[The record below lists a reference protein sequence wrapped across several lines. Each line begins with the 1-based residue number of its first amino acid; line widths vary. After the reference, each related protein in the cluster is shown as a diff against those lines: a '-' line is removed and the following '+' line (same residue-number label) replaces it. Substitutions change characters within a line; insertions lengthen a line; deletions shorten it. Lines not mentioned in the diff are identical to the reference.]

1 MKKKILITGGTGF
14 LGINL
19 AKKFSKKF
27 TVILS
32 GRNNKLNYIAKNK
45 TQCEAI
51 PLDVSNINSIRDGIN
66 YVKPDII
73 IHAAATKFVDL
84 SEKFPFETIDSNI
97 VGSSNIARVSI
108 DKKIKTVIGIST
120 DKASPPVK
128 NIYGLSKSIMERLF
142 ISSSKQS
149 NTQFSCVRYG
159 NVAWSTGSV
168 LPIWKR
174 MFDEDKTILTT
185 GPYMRRFFFLVSDAV
200 TLVDTALKNIK
211 FLNGK
216 ILSREMKSAKMID
229 IIKTWIKIY
238 GGKYSI
244 IGSRSGDR
252 QDEYLIGEEELKYTV
267 EKKINNIKHYIIDF
281 SKTHKNSIKKI
292 VSSSTAEK
300 LSNFD
305 ISEILKFGMKNEKE

>member
-19 AKKFSKKF
+19 AKKFSKKY

-45 TQCEAI
+45 TRCEVI
-51 PLDVSNINSIRDGIN
+51 PLDVSNINSIRDAIN
-66 YVKPDII
+66 YAKPDII

-84 SEKFPFETIDSNI
+84 SEKFPFETIDSN
-97 VGSSNIARVSI
+97 VLGSSNIARVSI

-142 ISSSKQS
+142 LSSSNQS

-174 MFDEDKTILTT
+174 MFDKNKTLLTT

-216 ILSREMKSAKMID
+216 ILSREMKSAQMID
-229 IIKTWIKIY
+229 IIKSWINIY

-281 SKTHKNSIKKI
+281 SKTDKNSIKKI

-305 ISEILKFGMKNEKE
+305 MSKILEFGMKNEEE

>member
-19 AKKFSKKF
+19 AKKFSKKY

-45 TQCEAI
+45 TKCEVI
-51 PLDVSNINSIRDGIN
+51 PLDVSNINSIRDAIN
-66 YVKPDII
+66 YAKPDII

-84 SEKFPFETIDSNI
+84 SEKFPFETIDSN
-97 VGSSNIARVSI
+97 VLGSSNIARVSI

-142 ISSSKQS
+142 LSSSNQS
-149 NTQFSCVRYG
+149 NTQFTCVRYG

-174 MFDEDKTILTT
+174 MFDKNKTILTT

-216 ILSREMKSAKMID
+216 ILSREMKSAQMID
-229 IIKTWIKIY
+229 IIKTWINIY

-252 QDEYLIGEEELKYTV
+252 QDEYLIGEEELKYTI
-267 EKKINNIKHYIIDF
+267 EKKINKIKHYVIDF
-281 SKTHKNSIKKI
+281 SKTDKNSIKQI
-292 VSSSTAEK
+292 ISSSTAEK
-300 LSNFD
+300 LSNLD
-305 ISEILKFGMKNEKE
+305 ISKILKFGMKNEEE

>member
-19 AKKFSKKF
+19 AKKFSKKYA
-27 TVILS
+27 VILS

-45 TQCEAI
+45 TQCEVI
-51 PLDVSNINSIRDGIN
+51 PLDVSNINSIRDAIN
-66 YVKPDII
+66 YAKPDII

-84 SEKFPFETIDSNI
+84 SEKFPFETIDSN
-97 VGSSNIARVSI
+97 VLGSSNIARVSI

-142 ISSSKQS
+142 LSSSNQS

-174 MFDEDKTILTT
+174 MFDKNKTLLTT

-216 ILSREMKSAKMID
+216 ILSREMKSAQMID
-229 IIKTWIKIY
+229 IIKSWINIY

-281 SKTHKNSIKKI
+281 SKTDKNSIKKI

-305 ISEILKFGMKNEKE
+305 ISKILKFGMKNEEE

>member
-19 AKKFSKKF
+19 AKKFRKKY

-45 TQCEAI
+45 TQCEVI
-51 PLDVSNINSIRDGIN
+51 PLDVSNINSIRDAIN
-66 YVKPDII
+66 YAKPDIV

-84 SEKFPFETIDSNI
+84 SEKFPFETIDSN
-97 VGSSNIARVSI
+97 VLGSTNIARVSI

-142 ISSSKQS
+142 LSSSNQS

-174 MFDEDKTILTT
+174 MFDKNKKILTT

-216 ILSREMKSAKMID
+216 ILSREMKSAQMID
-229 IIKTWIKIY
+229 IIKTWINIY
-238 GGKYSI
+238 GGQYSI

-252 QDEYLIGEEELKYTV
+252 QDEYLIGEEELKYTI
-267 EKKINNIKHYIIDF
+267 EKKINNIKHYVIDF
-281 SKTHKNSIKKI
+281 SKTDKNSIKKI

-300 LSNFD
+300 LSNLD
-305 ISEILKFGMKNEKE
+305 ISKILKFGMKNEEE

>member
-19 AKKFSKKF
+19 AKKFSKKYA
-27 TVILS
+27 VILS

-45 TQCEAI
+45 TQCEVI
-51 PLDVSNINSIRDGIN
+51 PLDVSNINSIRDAIN
-66 YVKPDII
+66 YAKPDII

-84 SEKFPFETIDSNI
+84 SEKFPFETIDSN
-97 VGSSNIARVSI
+97 VLGSSNIARVSI

-128 NIYGLSKSIMERLF
+128 NIYGLSKSIMERVFL
-142 ISSSKQS
+142 SSSNQS

-174 MFDEDKTILTT
+174 MFDKNKTLLTT

-216 ILSREMKSAKMID
+216 ILSREMKSAQMID
-229 IIKTWIKIY
+229 IIKLWINIY

-252 QDEYLIGEEELKYTV
+252 QDEYLIGEEELKYTI
-267 EKKINNIKHYIIDF
+267 EKKINNIKHYVIDF
-281 SKTHKNSIKKI
+281 SKTDKNSIKKI

-300 LSNFD
+300 LSNLD
-305 ISEILKFGMKNEKE
+305 ISKILKFGMKNEEE

>member
-45 TQCEAI
+45 TKCEVI
-51 PLDVSNINSIRDGIN
+51 PLDVSNINSIRDAIN
-66 YVKPDII
+66 YAKPDII

-84 SEKFPFETIDSNI
+84 SEKFPFETIDSN
-97 VGSSNIARVSI
+97 VLGSSNIARVSI

-142 ISSSKQS
+142 LSSSNQS

-174 MFDEDKTILTT
+174 MFDKNKTILTT

-200 TLVDTALKNIK
+200 TLVDTALENIK

-216 ILSREMKSAKMID
+216 ILSREMKSAQMID
-229 IIKTWIKIY
+229 IIKTWINIY

-252 QDEYLIGEEELKYTV
+252 QDEYLIGEEELKYTI
-267 EKKINNIKHYIIDF
+267 EKKINNIKHYVIDF
-281 SKTHKNSIKKI
+281 SKTNKNSIKQI
-292 VSSSTAEK
+292 ISSSTAEK
-300 LSNFD
+300 LSNLD
-305 ISEILKFGMKNEKE
+305 ISKILKFGMKNEEE

>member
-19 AKKFSKKF
+19 AKKFSKKY

-45 TQCEAI
+45 TKCEVI
-51 PLDVSNINSIRDGIN
+51 PLDVSNINSIRDAIN
-66 YVKPDII
+66 YAKPDII

-84 SEKFPFETIDSNI
+84 SEKFPFETIDSN
-97 VGSSNIARVSI
+97 VLGSSNIARVSI

-142 ISSSKQS
+142 LSSSNQS
-149 NTQFSCVRYG
+149 NTQFTCVRYG

-174 MFDEDKTILTT
+174 MFDKNKKILTT

-216 ILSREMKSAKMID
+216 ILSREMKSAQMID
-229 IIKTWIKIY
+229 IIKTWINIY

-252 QDEYLIGEEELKYTV
+252 QDEYLIGEEELKYTI
-267 EKKINNIKHYIIDF
+267 EKKINNIKHYVIDF
-281 SKTHKNSIKKI
+281 SKTDKNSIKKI

-300 LSNFD
+300 LSNLD
-305 ISEILKFGMKNEKE
+305 ISKILKFGMKNEEE

>member
-19 AKKFSKKF
+19 AKKFSKKY

-45 TQCEAI
+45 TRCEVI
-51 PLDVSNINSIRDGIN
+51 PLDVSNINSIRDAIN
-66 YVKPDII
+66 YAKPDII

-84 SEKFPFETIDSNI
+84 SEKFPFETIDSN
-97 VGSSNIARVSI
+97 VLGSSNIARVSI

-142 ISSSKQS
+142 LSSSNQS

-174 MFDEDKTILTT
+174 MFDKNKTLLTT

-216 ILSREMKSAKMID
+216 ILSREMKSAQMID
-229 IIKTWIKIY
+229 IIKTWINIY
-238 GGKYSI
+238 GGKYSV
-244 IGSRSGDR
+244 IGTRSGDR
-252 QDEYLIGEEELKYTV
+252 QDEFLIGEEELKHTI
-267 EKKINNIKHYIIDF
+267 EKKINNIKHYVIDF
-281 SKTHKNSIKKI
+281 SKTDKNSIKKI

-305 ISEILKFGMKNEKE
+305 ISKILKFGMKNEEE

>member
-19 AKKFSKKF
+19 AKKFSKKY

-45 TQCEAI
+45 TKCEVI
-51 PLDVSNINSIRDGIN
+51 PLDVSNINSIRDAIN
-66 YVKPDII
+66 YAKPDII

-84 SEKFPFETIDSNI
+84 SEKFPFETIDSN
-97 VGSSNIARVSI
+97 VLGSSNIARVSI

-142 ISSSKQS
+142 LSSSNQS

-174 MFDEDKTILTT
+174 MFDKNKTILTT

-200 TLVDTALKNIK
+200 TLVDTALENIK

-216 ILSREMKSAKMID
+216 ILSREMKSAQMID
-229 IIKTWIKIY
+229 IIKTWINIY

-252 QDEYLIGEEELKYTV
+252 QDEYLIGEEELKYTI
-267 EKKINNIKHYIIDF
+267 EKKINNIKHYVIDF
-281 SKTHKNSIKKI
+281 SKTDKNSIKQI
-292 VSSSTAEK
+292 ISSSTAEK
-300 LSNFD
+300 LSNLD
-305 ISEILKFGMKNEKE
+305 ISKILKFGMKNEEE

>member
-19 AKKFSKKF
+19 AKKFSKKY

-45 TQCEAI
+45 TKCEVI
-51 PLDVSNINSIRDGIN
+51 PLDVSNINSIRDAIN
-66 YVKPDII
+66 YAKPDII

-84 SEKFPFETIDSNI
+84 SEKFPFETIDSN
-97 VGSSNIARVSI
+97 VLGSSNIARVSI

-128 NIYGLSKSIMERLF
+128 NIYGLSKSIMERVFL
-142 ISSSKQS
+142 SSSNQS

-174 MFDEDKTILTT
+174 MFDKNKTLLTT

-216 ILSREMKSAKMID
+216 ILSREMKSAQMID
-229 IIKTWIKIY
+229 IIKSWINIY

-252 QDEYLIGEEELKYTV
+252 QDEYLIGEEELKYTI
-267 EKKINNIKHYIIDF
+267 EKKINNIKHYVIDF
-281 SKTHKNSIKKI
+281 SKTDKNSIKKI

-300 LSNFD
+300 LSNLD
-305 ISEILKFGMKNEKE
+305 ISKILKFGMKNEEE

>member
-19 AKKFSKKF
+19 AKKFSKKY

-45 TQCEAI
+45 TKCEVI
-51 PLDVSNINSIRDGIN
+51 PLDFSNINSIRDAIN
-66 YVKPDII
+66 YAKPDII

-84 SEKFPFETIDSNI
+84 SEKFPFETIDSN
-97 VGSSNIARVSI
+97 VLGSSNIARVSI

-142 ISSSKQS
+142 LSSSNQS

-174 MFDEDKTILTT
+174 MFDKNKTILTT

-216 ILSREMKSAKMID
+216 ILSREMKSAQMID
-229 IIKTWIKIY
+229 IIKTWINIY

-252 QDEYLIGEEELKYTV
+252 QDEYLIGEEELKYTI
-267 EKKINNIKHYIIDF
+267 EKKINNIKHYVIDF
-281 SKTHKNSIKKI
+281 SKTDKNSIKQI
-292 VSSSTAEK
+292 ISSSAAEK
-300 LSNFD
+300 LSNLD
-305 ISEILKFGMKNEKE
+305 ISKILKFGMKNEEE

>member
-19 AKKFSKKF
+19 AKKFKKKY

-45 TQCEAI
+45 TQCEVI
-51 PLDVSNINSIRDGIN
+51 PLDVSNINSILDAIS
-66 YVKPDII
+66 YAKPDII

-84 SEKFPFETIDSNI
+84 SEKFPFETIDSNV
-97 VGSSNIARVSI
+97 VGSSNIARVAL
-108 DKKIKTVIGIST
+108 DKKIQTVIGIST
-120 DKASPPVK
+120 DKSSPPIK
-128 NIYGLSKSIMERLF
+128 NIYGLSKSMMERLF

-168 LPIWKR
+168 LPIWKK
-174 MFDEDKTILTT
+174 MFDKNKTILTT

-216 ILSREMKSAKMID
+216 ILSREMKSAQMID
-229 IIKTWIKIY
+229 IIKTWVNIY
-238 GGKYSI
+238 GGKYKI
-244 IGSRSGDR
+244 IGSRSGDM
-252 QDEYLIGEEELKYTV
+252 QDEFLIGEEELKYTV

-281 SKTHKNSIKKI
+281 SKTHKNSIKEI
-292 VSSSTAEK
+292 ISSSSAEK

-305 ISEILKFGMKNEKE
+305 ISKILKFGMKNDKE

>member
-19 AKKFSKKF
+19 AKKFSKKY

-45 TQCEAI
+45 TKCEVI
-51 PLDVSNINSIRDGIN
+51 PLDVSNINSIRDAIN
-66 YVKPDII
+66 YAKPDII

-84 SEKFPFETIDSNI
+84 SEKFPFETIDSN
-97 VGSSNIARVSI
+97 VLGSSNIARVSI

-142 ISSSKQS
+142 LSSSNQS

-174 MFDEDKTILTT
+174 MFDKNKTILTT

-216 ILSREMKSAKMID
+216 ILSREMKSAQMID
-229 IIKTWIKIY
+229 IIKTWINIY

-252 QDEYLIGEEELKYTV
+252 QDEYLIGEEELKYTI
-267 EKKINNIKHYIIDF
+267 EKKINNIKHYVIDF
-281 SKTHKNSIKKI
+281 SKTDKNSIKQI
-292 VSSSTAEK
+292 ISSSAAEK
-300 LSNFD
+300 LSNLD
-305 ISEILKFGMKNEKE
+305 ISKILKFGMKNEEE

>member
-19 AKKFSKKF
+19 AKKFNKKF

-84 SEKFPFETIDSNI
+84 SEKYPFETIDSNI

-267 EKKINNIKHYIIDF
+267 EKKN
-281 SKTHKNSIKKI
+281 
-292 VSSSTAEK
+292 
-300 LSNFD
+300 
-305 ISEILKFGMKNEKE
+305 

>member
-1 MKKKILITGGTGF
+1 MITGGTGF

-19 AKKFSKKF
+19 AKKFSKKYA
-27 TVILS
+27 VILS

-45 TQCEAI
+45 TQCEVI
-51 PLDVSNINSIRDGIN
+51 PLDVSNINSIRDAIN
-66 YVKPDII
+66 YAKPDII

-84 SEKFPFETIDSNI
+84 SEKFPFETIDSN
-97 VGSSNIARVSI
+97 VLGSSNIARVSI

-142 ISSSKQS
+142 LSSSNQS

-174 MFDEDKTILTT
+174 MFDKNKTLLTT

-216 ILSREMKSAKMID
+216 ILSREMKSAQMID
-229 IIKTWIKIY
+229 IIKSWINIY

-252 QDEYLIGEEELKYTV
+252 QDEYLIGEEELKYTI
-267 EKKINNIKHYIIDF
+267 EKKINNIKHYVIDF
-281 SKTHKNSIKKI
+281 SKTDKNSIKKI

-300 LSNFD
+300 LSNLD
-305 ISEILKFGMKNEKE
+305 ISKILKFGMKNEEE

>member
-19 AKKFSKKF
+19 AKKFSKKY

-45 TQCEAI
+45 TKCEVI
-51 PLDVSNINSIRDGIN
+51 PLDVSNINSIRDAIN
-66 YVKPDII
+66 YAKPDII

-84 SEKFPFETIDSNI
+84 SEKFPFETIDSN
-97 VGSSNIARVSI
+97 VLGSSNIARVSI

-142 ISSSKQS
+142 LSSSNQS

-174 MFDEDKTILTT
+174 MFDKNKTILTT

-216 ILSREMKSAKMID
+216 ILSREMKSAQMID
-229 IIKTWIKIY
+229 IIKTWINIY

-252 QDEYLIGEEELKYTV
+252 QDEYLIGEEELKYTI
-267 EKKINNIKHYIIDF
+267 EKKINDIKHYVIDF
-281 SKTHKNSIKKI
+281 SKTDKNSIKKI

-300 LSNFD
+300 LSNLD
-305 ISEILKFGMKNEKE
+305 ISKILKFGMKNEEE

>member
-19 AKKFSKKF
+19 AKKFNKEF
-27 TVILS
+27 NVILS

-45 TQCEAI
+45 TQCEVI
-51 PLDVSNINSIRDGIN
+51 PLDVSNINSVRDGVN

-97 VGSSNIARVSI
+97 VGSTNIARVSI

-120 DKASPPVK
+120 DKASPPIK

-142 ISSSKQS
+142 LSSSKQS

-174 MFDEDKTILTT
+174 MFDKDKTILTT

-200 TLVDTALKNIK
+200 ALVDTALKNIK
-211 FLNGK
+211 FLNGR
-216 ILSREMKSAKMID
+216 ILSREMKTAQMID
-229 IIKTWIKIY
+229 IIKTWINIY
-238 GGKYSI
+238 GGKYNI

-281 SKTHKNSIKKI
+281 SKTDKNSIKKI
-292 VSSSTAEK
+292 VSSSTAKK

-305 ISEILKFGMKNEKE
+305 ISKILEFGMKNEEE

>member
-19 AKKFSKKF
+19 AKKFSKEFK
-27 TVILS
+27 VILS

-45 TQCEAI
+45 TQCEVI
-51 PLDVSNINSIRDGIN
+51 PLDVSNVNSVRDGVN

-97 VGSSNIARVSI
+97 IGSTNIARVSI

-120 DKASPPVK
+120 DKASPPIK

-142 ISSSKQS
+142 LSSSKQS
-149 NTQFSCVRYG
+149 NTQFLCVRYG

-174 MFDEDKTILTT
+174 MFDKNKTILTT

-200 TLVDTALKNIK
+200 ALVDTALKNIK
-211 FLNGK
+211 FLNGR
-216 ILSREMKSAKMID
+216 ILSREMKSAQMID
-229 IIKTWIKIY
+229 IIKTWINIY
-238 GGKYSI
+238 GGKYNI

-267 EKKINNIKHYIIDF
+267 EKKINKIKHYIIDF
-281 SKTHKNSIKKI
+281 SKTDKNSIKKI
-292 VSSSTAEK
+292 VSSSTSEK

-305 ISEILKFGMKNEKE
+305 ISKILKFGMKNEEE

>member
-19 AKKFSKKF
+19 AKKFSKKY

-45 TQCEAI
+45 TKCEVI
-51 PLDVSNINSIRDGIN
+51 PLDVSNINSIRDAIN
-66 YVKPDII
+66 YAKPNII

-84 SEKFPFETIDSNI
+84 SEKFPFETIDSN
-97 VGSSNIARVSI
+97 VLGSSNIARVSI

-142 ISSSKQS
+142 LSSSNQS

-174 MFDEDKTILTT
+174 MFDKNKTILTT

-216 ILSREMKSAKMID
+216 ILSREMKSAQMID
-229 IIKTWIKIY
+229 IIKTWINIY

-252 QDEYLIGEEELKYTV
+252 QDEYLIGEEELKYTI
-267 EKKINNIKHYIIDF
+267 EKKINNIKHYVIDF
-281 SKTHKNSIKKI
+281 SKTNKNSIKQI
-292 VSSSTAEK
+292 ISSSTAEK
-300 LSNFD
+300 LSNLD
-305 ISEILKFGMKNEKE
+305 ISKILKFGMKNEEE

>member
-19 AKKFSKKF
+19 AKKFSKEF
-27 TVILS
+27 NVILS

-45 TQCEAI
+45 TQCEVI
-51 PLDVSNINSIRDGIN
+51 PLDVSNINSVRDGVN

-97 VGSSNIARVSI
+97 VGSTNIARVSI

-120 DKASPPVK
+120 DKASPPIK

-142 ISSSKQS
+142 LSSSKQS
-149 NTQFSCVRYG
+149 NTQFLCVRYG

-174 MFDEDKTILTT
+174 MFDKNKTILTT

-200 TLVDTALKNIK
+200 ALVDTALKNIK
-211 FLNGK
+211 FLNGR
-216 ILSREMKSAKMID
+216 ILSREMKSAQMID
-229 IIKTWIKIY
+229 IIKTWINIY
-238 GGKYSI
+238 GGKYNI

-281 SKTHKNSIKKI
+281 SKTDKNSIKKI

-305 ISEILKFGMKNEKE
+305 ISKILKFGMKNEDE

>member
-19 AKKFSKKF
+19 AKKFSKKY

-45 TQCEAI
+45 TRCEVI
-51 PLDVSNINSIRDGIN
+51 PLDVSNINSIRDAIN
-66 YVKPDII
+66 YAKPDII

-84 SEKFPFETIDSNI
+84 SEKFPFETIDSN
-97 VGSSNIARVSI
+97 VLGSSNIARVSI

-142 ISSSKQS
+142 LSSSNQS

-174 MFDEDKTILTT
+174 MFDKDKTILTT

-200 TLVDTALKNIK
+200 ALVDTALKNIK

-216 ILSREMKSAKMID
+216 ILSREMKSAQMID
-229 IIKTWIKIY
+229 IIKSWLNIY

-281 SKTHKNSIKKI
+281 SKTDKNSIKKI

-305 ISEILKFGMKNEKE
+305 ISKILKFGMKNEEE

>member
-19 AKKFSKKF
+19 AKKFSKKY

-45 TQCEAI
+45 TRCEVI
-51 PLDVSNINSIRDGIN
+51 PLDVSNINSIRDAIN
-66 YVKPDII
+66 YAKPDII

-84 SEKFPFETIDSNI
+84 SEKFPFETIDSN
-97 VGSSNIARVSI
+97 VLGSSNIARVSI

-142 ISSSKQS
+142 LSSSNQS

-174 MFDEDKTILTT
+174 MFDKNKTLLTT

-216 ILSREMKSAKMID
+216 ILSREMKSAQMID
-229 IIKTWIKIY
+229 IIKSWLNIY

-281 SKTHKNSIKKI
+281 SKTDKNSIKKI

-305 ISEILKFGMKNEKE
+305 ISKILKFGMKNEEE

>member
-19 AKKFSKKF
+19 AKKFSKKY

-45 TQCEAI
+45 TKCEVI
-51 PLDVSNINSIRDGIN
+51 PLDVSNINSIRDAIN
-66 YVKPDII
+66 YAKPDII

-84 SEKFPFETIDSNI
+84 SEKFPFETIDSN
-97 VGSSNIARVSI
+97 VLGSSNIARVSI

-142 ISSSKQS
+142 LSSSNQS

-174 MFDEDKTILTT
+174 MFDKNKTILTT

-216 ILSREMKSAKMID
+216 ILSREMKSAQMID
-229 IIKTWIKIY
+229 IIKTWINIY

-281 SKTHKNSIKKI
+281 SKTDKNSIKKI

-305 ISEILKFGMKNEKE
+305 ISKILKFGMKNEEE

>member
-14 LGINL
+14 LGLNL
-19 AKKFSKKF
+19 AKKFSKKYA
-27 TVILS
+27 VILS

-45 TQCEAI
+45 TQCEVI
-51 PLDVSNINSIRDGIN
+51 PLDVSNINSIRDAIN
-66 YVKPDII
+66 YAKPDII

-84 SEKFPFETIDSNI
+84 SEKFPFETIDSN
-97 VGSSNIARVSI
+97 VLGSSNIARVSI

-142 ISSSKQS
+142 LSSSNQS

-174 MFDEDKTILTT
+174 MFDKNKTLLTT

-216 ILSREMKSAKMID
+216 ILSREMKSAQMID
-229 IIKTWIKIY
+229 IIKSWINIY

-252 QDEYLIGEEELKYTV
+252 QDEYLIGEEELKYTI
-267 EKKINNIKHYIIDF
+267 EKKINNIKHYVIDF
-281 SKTHKNSIKKI
+281 SKTDKNSIKKI

-300 LSNFD
+300 LSNLD
-305 ISEILKFGMKNEKE
+305 ISKILKFGMKNEEE

>member
-19 AKKFSKKF
+19 AKKFSKKY

-45 TQCEAI
+45 TKCEVI
-51 PLDVSNINSIRDGIN
+51 PLDVSNINSIRDAIN
-66 YVKPDII
+66 YAKPDII

-84 SEKFPFETIDSNI
+84 SEKFPFETIDSN
-97 VGSSNIARVSI
+97 VLGSSNIARVSI

-142 ISSSKQS
+142 LSSSNQS

-174 MFDEDKTILTT
+174 MFDKNKTILTT

-216 ILSREMKSAKMID
+216 ILSREMKSAQMID
-229 IIKTWIKIY
+229 IIKTWINIY
-238 GGKYSI
+238 GGKYSF

-252 QDEYLIGEEELKYTV
+252 QDEYLIGEEELKYTI
-267 EKKINNIKHYIIDF
+267 EKKINKIKHYVIDF
-281 SKTHKNSIKKI
+281 SKTNKNSIKQI
-292 VSSSTAEK
+292 ISSSTAEK
-300 LSNFD
+300 LSNLD
-305 ISEILKFGMKNEKE
+305 ISKILKFGMKNEEE

>member
-19 AKKFSKKF
+19 AKKFNKEF
-27 TVILS
+27 NVILS

-45 TQCEAI
+45 TQCEVI
-51 PLDVSNINSIRDGIN
+51 PLDVSNINSVRDGVN

-97 VGSSNIARVSI
+97 IGSTNIARVSI

-120 DKASPPVK
+120 DKASPPIK

-142 ISSSKQS
+142 LSSSKQS

-174 MFDEDKTILTT
+174 MFDKDKTILTT

-200 TLVDTALKNIK
+200 ALVDTALKNIK
-211 FLNGK
+211 FLNGR
-216 ILSREMKSAKMID
+216 ILSREMKTAQMID
-229 IIKTWIKIY
+229 IIKTWINIY
-238 GGKYSI
+238 GGKYNI

-281 SKTHKNSIKKI
+281 SKTDKNSIKKI

-305 ISEILKFGMKNEKE
+305 ISKILKFGMKNEEE

>member
-19 AKKFSKKF
+19 AKKFSKKYA
-27 TVILS
+27 VILS

-45 TQCEAI
+45 TRCEVI
-51 PLDVSNINSIRDGIN
+51 PLDVSNINSIRDAIN
-66 YVKPDII
+66 YAKPDII

-84 SEKFPFETIDSNI
+84 SEKFPFETIDSN
-97 VGSSNIARVSI
+97 VLGSSNIARVSI

-142 ISSSKQS
+142 LSSSNQS

-174 MFDEDKTILTT
+174 MFDKNKTLLTT

-216 ILSREMKSAKMID
+216 ILSREMKSAQMID
-229 IIKTWIKIY
+229 IIKSWINIY

-252 QDEYLIGEEELKYTV
+252 QDEYLIGEEELKYTI
-267 EKKINNIKHYIIDF
+267 EKKINNIKHYVIDF
-281 SKTHKNSIKKI
+281 SKTDKNSIKKI

-300 LSNFD
+300 LSNLD
-305 ISEILKFGMKNEKE
+305 ISKILEFGMKNEEE

>member
-19 AKKFSKKF
+19 AKKFSKKY

-45 TQCEAI
+45 TQCEVI
-51 PLDVSNINSIRDGIN
+51 PLDVSNINSIRDAIN
-66 YVKPDII
+66 YAKPDII

-84 SEKFPFETIDSNI
+84 SEKFPFETIDSN
-97 VGSSNIARVSI
+97 VLGSSNIARVSI

-128 NIYGLSKSIMERLF
+128 NIYGLSKSIMERVFL
-142 ISSSKQS
+142 SSSNQS

-174 MFDEDKTILTT
+174 MFDKNKTLLTT

-216 ILSREMKSAKMID
+216 ILSREMKSAQMID
-229 IIKTWIKIY
+229 IIKLWINIY

-252 QDEYLIGEEELKYTV
+252 QDEYLIGEEELKYTI
-267 EKKINNIKHYIIDF
+267 EKKINNIKHYVIDF
-281 SKTHKNSIKKI
+281 SKTDKNSIKKI

-300 LSNFD
+300 LSNLD
-305 ISEILKFGMKNEKE
+305 ISKILKFGMKNEEE

>member
-19 AKKFSKKF
+19 AKKFSKKY

-45 TQCEAI
+45 TQCEVI
-51 PLDVSNINSIRDGIN
+51 PLDVSNINSIRDAIN
-66 YVKPDII
+66 YAKPDII

-84 SEKFPFETIDSNI
+84 SEKFPFETIDSN
-97 VGSSNIARVSI
+97 VLGSSNIARVSI

-142 ISSSKQS
+142 LSSSNQS

-174 MFDEDKTILTT
+174 MFDKNKTILTT

-216 ILSREMKSAKMID
+216 ILSREMKSAQMID
-229 IIKTWIKIY
+229 IIKTWINIY

-252 QDEYLIGEEELKYTV
+252 QDEYLIGEEELKYTI
-267 EKKINNIKHYIIDF
+267 EKKINNIKHYVIDF
-281 SKTHKNSIKKI
+281 SKTNKNSIKQI
-292 VSSSTAEK
+292 ISSSTAEK
-300 LSNFD
+300 LSNLD
-305 ISEILKFGMKNEKE
+305 ISKILKFGMKNEEE

>member
-19 AKKFSKKF
+19 AKKFSKKYS
-27 TVILS
+27 VILS

-45 TQCEAI
+45 TKCEVI
-51 PLDVSNINSIRDGIN
+51 PLDVSNINSIRDAIN
-66 YVKPDII
+66 YAKPDII

-84 SEKFPFETIDSNI
+84 SEKFPFETIDSN
-97 VGSSNIARVSI
+97 VLGSSNIARVSI

-142 ISSSKQS
+142 LSSSNQS

-174 MFDEDKTILTT
+174 MFDKNKTILTT

-216 ILSREMKSAKMID
+216 ILSREMKSAQMID
-229 IIKTWIKIY
+229 IIKTWINIY

-252 QDEYLIGEEELKYTV
+252 QDEYLIGEEELKYTI
-267 EKKINNIKHYIIDF
+267 EKKINNIKHYVIDF
-281 SKTHKNSIKKI
+281 SKTDKNSIKQI
-292 VSSSTAEK
+292 ISSSTAEK
-300 LSNFD
+300 LSNLD
-305 ISEILKFGMKNEKE
+305 ISKILKFGMKNEEE

>member
-19 AKKFSKKF
+19 AKKFSKKY

-45 TQCEAI
+45 TKCEVI
-51 PLDVSNINSIRDGIN
+51 PLDVSNINSIRDAIN
-66 YVKPDII
+66 YAKPDII

-84 SEKFPFETIDSNI
+84 SEKFPFETIDSN
-97 VGSSNIARVSI
+97 VLGSSNIARVSI

-142 ISSSKQS
+142 LSSSNQS
-149 NTQFSCVRYG
+149 NTQFTCVRYG

-174 MFDEDKTILTT
+174 MFDKNKTILTT

-216 ILSREMKSAKMID
+216 ILSREMKSAQMID
-229 IIKTWIKIY
+229 IIKTWINIY

-244 IGSRSGDR
+244 IEGRSGDR
-252 QDEYLIGEEELKYTV
+252 QDEYLIGEEELKYTI
-267 EKKINNIKHYIIDF
+267 EKKINKIKHYVIDF
-281 SKTHKNSIKKI
+281 SKTDKNSIKQI
-292 VSSSTAEK
+292 ISSSTAEK
-300 LSNFD
+300 LSNLD
-305 ISEILKFGMKNEKE
+305 ISKILKFGMKNEEE

>member
-19 AKKFSKKF
+19 AKKFSKKY

-45 TQCEAI
+45 TQCEVV
-51 PLDVSNINSIRDGIN
+51 PLDVSNINSIRDAIN
-66 YVKPDII
+66 YTKPDII

-84 SEKFPFETIDSNI
+84 SEKFPFETIDSN
-97 VGSSNIARVSI
+97 VLGSSNIARVCI

-142 ISSSKQS
+142 LSSSNQS

-174 MFDEDKTILTT
+174 MFDKNKTILTT

-216 ILSREMKSAKMID
+216 ILSREMKSAQMID
-229 IIKTWIKIY
+229 IIKTWINIY

-252 QDEYLIGEEELKYTV
+252 QDEYLIGEEELKYTI
-267 EKKINNIKHYIIDF
+267 EKKINDIKHYVIDF
-281 SKTHKNSIKKI
+281 SKTDKNSIKKI

-300 LSNFD
+300 LSNLD
-305 ISEILKFGMKNEKE
+305 ISKILKFGMKNEEE

>member
-1 MKKKILITGGTGF
+1 MITGGTGF

-19 AKKFSKKF
+19 AKKFSKKYA
-27 TVILS
+27 VILS

-45 TQCEAI
+45 TQCEVI
-51 PLDVSNINSIRDGIN
+51 PLDVSNINSIRDAIN
-66 YVKPDII
+66 YAKPDII

-84 SEKFPFETIDSNI
+84 SEKFPFETIDSN
-97 VGSSNIARVSI
+97 VLGSTNIARVSI

-128 NIYGLSKSIMERLF
+128 NIYGLSKSIMERVFL
-142 ISSSKQS
+142 SSSNQS

-174 MFDEDKTILTT
+174 MFDKNKTLLTT

-216 ILSREMKSAKMID
+216 ILSREMKSAQMID
-229 IIKTWIKIY
+229 IIKSWINIY

-252 QDEYLIGEEELKYTV
+252 QDEYLIGEEELKYTI
-267 EKKINNIKHYIIDF
+267 EKKINNIKHYVIDF
-281 SKTHKNSIKKI
+281 SKTDKNSIKKI

-300 LSNFD
+300 LSNLD
-305 ISEILKFGMKNEKE
+305 ISKILKFGMKNEEE

>member
-19 AKKFSKKF
+19 AKKFSKKYS
-27 TVILS
+27 VILS

-45 TQCEAI
+45 TKCEVI
-51 PLDVSNINSIRDGIN
+51 PLDVSNINSIRDAIN
-66 YVKPDII
+66 YAKPDII

-84 SEKFPFETIDSNI
+84 SEKFPFETIDSN
-97 VGSSNIARVSI
+97 VLGSSNIARVSI

-142 ISSSKQS
+142 LSSSNQS

-174 MFDEDKTILTT
+174 MFDKNKTILTT

-200 TLVDTALKNIK
+200 TLVDTALENIK

-216 ILSREMKSAKMID
+216 ILSREMKSAQMID
-229 IIKTWIKIY
+229 IIKTWINIY

-252 QDEYLIGEEELKYTV
+252 QDEYLIGEEELKYTI
-267 EKKINNIKHYIIDF
+267 EKKINNIKHYVIDF
-281 SKTHKNSIKKI
+281 SKTDKNSIKQI
-292 VSSSTAEK
+292 ISSSTAEK
-300 LSNFD
+300 LSNLD
-305 ISEILKFGMKNEKE
+305 ISKILKFGMKNEEE

>member
-19 AKKFSKKF
+19 AKKFSKKY

-45 TQCEAI
+45 TKCEVI
-51 PLDVSNINSIRDGIN
+51 PLDVSNINSIRDAIN
-66 YVKPDII
+66 YAKPDII

-84 SEKFPFETIDSNI
+84 SEKFPFETIDSN
-97 VGSSNIARVSI
+97 VLGSSNIARVSI

-142 ISSSKQS
+142 LSSSNQS
-149 NTQFSCVRYG
+149 NTQFTCVRYG

-174 MFDEDKTILTT
+174 MFDKNKTLLTT

-216 ILSREMKSAKMID
+216 ILSREMKSAQMID
-229 IIKTWIKIY
+229 IIKSWINIY

-252 QDEYLIGEEELKYTV
+252 QDEYLIGEEELKYTI
-267 EKKINNIKHYIIDF
+267 EKKINKIKHYVIDF
-281 SKTHKNSIKKI
+281 SKTDKNSIKQI
-292 VSSSTAEK
+292 ISSSTAEK
-300 LSNFD
+300 LSNLD
-305 ISEILKFGMKNEKE
+305 ISKILKFGMKNEEE